1 MTLSF
6 VVWGVVIYIV
16 LALFVAYLSRV
27 GPSKSMSDYFL
38 GGRMMGGVVS
48 ALSYSATTYSAFMM
62 VGLAGLTYR
71 GGVGALGFEIIY
83 FAGVSLVAIFGPRF
97 WAVGRKY
104 GFVTP
109 YEMLGH
115 RYGNRWVAVAAGL
128 VSLVFLIPYCAV
140 QLAGVGYLLA
150 GMTDGGIPFGVGI
163 LVATVLAIV
172 LSYIAGIRSVMWT
185 DSLQALVMIVAA
197 VLVTGL
203 VVSNLGGFSAMF
215 GTLAETRPEMLQ
227 VPGPGFFSFATFLG
241 LTLPWVFFSI
251 SNPQV
256 SQRLFMPASLGALR
270 RMLLIFLCFGL
281 IYTMVSV
288 IWGFSALV
296 AFPDLERPDLATS
309 VLLSSDL
316 VPPALGV
323 VVMIGILAAAVST
336 IDSILLTLSSVFA
349 RDVYGNLSSSTTDE
363 KQLMIGKM
371 VIPVISLLALAFAWM
386 EFSMIAILSVAA
398 SVGLVLMVPATIGAF
413 FWRRGTGAGAL
424 ASIIG
429 GTVFVVTMY
438 LTGNSLFGLNVGI
451 LGFPVAS
458 ILFVG
463 VSLFTSANTPHAD
476 EFMKTASDAI
486 PRKARRE
493 ML

>member
-1 MTLSF
+1 MTLSL
-6 VVWGVVIYIV
+6 VVSGVVIYIV

-27 GPSKSMSDYFL
+27 GPSTSMSDYFL

-97 WAVGRKY
+97 WAVGRHY

-115 RYGNRWVAVAAGL
+115 RYGTRWVAVAAGL

-203 VVSNLGGFSAMF
+203 VVSNL
-215 GTLAETRPEMLQ
+215 
-227 VPGPGFFSFATFLG
+227 
-241 LTLPWVFFSI
+241 
-251 SNPQV
+251 
-256 SQRLFMPASLGALR
+256 
-270 RMLLIFLCFGL
+270 
-281 IYTMVSV
+281 
-288 IWGFSALV
+288 
-296 AFPDLERPDLATS
+296 
-309 VLLSSDL
+309 
-316 VPPALGV
+316 
-323 VVMIGILAAAVST
+323 
-336 IDSILLTLSSVFA
+336 
-349 RDVYGNLSSSTTDE
+349 
-363 KQLMIGKM
+363 
-371 VIPVISLLALAFAWM
+371 
-386 EFSMIAILSVAA
+386 
-398 SVGLVLMVPATIGAF
+398 
-413 FWRRGTGAGAL
+413 
-424 ASIIG
+424 
-429 GTVFVVTMY
+429 
-438 LTGNSLFGLNVGI
+438 
-451 LGFPVAS
+451 
-458 ILFVG
+458 
-463 VSLFTSANTPHAD
+463 
-476 EFMKTASDAI
+476 
-486 PRKARRE
+486 
-493 ML
+493 